1 MQHDNNVYDGLHCS
15 NDSRRVYEMRIS
27 EKGIQLIKRFEGCQL
42 TAYKAAPTEKM
53 YTIGYGH
60 YGVEAGM
67 VITQAQA
74 DAYLKDDLE
83 KYDNYIDKYVTADIT
98 QGMHD
103 ALVSFAYNCGAGNL
117 KSSTLLKKLNQRD
130 YIGAAE
136 EFCKWNKANSKVL
149 KGLTRRRQAEKERF
163 LEDMGVLTYS
173 KGKDGNLSLSAN
185 FKVKEFACKDGSD
198 TILIDVDFVR
208 NCLQKIR
215 EHFGAPVTINSAYR
229 TSAYNTKVGGAKSSY
244 HMKGQAFDIVVKGHT
259 PNEVAKH
266 AQALGIN
273 GIIQYNTFVHVDS
286 RATKYWA
293 RNNNGKITKLNT
305 F

>member
-1 MQHDNNVYDGLHCS
+1 MLCDNIVYTG
-15 NDSRRVYEMRIS
+15 VYRHYKSGGVYGMRIS
-27 EKGIQLIKRFEGCQL
+27 DKGIQLIKRFEGCRL
-42 TAYKAAPTEKM
+42 TAYKAVPTEKM

-60 YGVEAGM
+60 YGVDSGT

-74 DAYLKDDLE
+74 DMYLKIDLE
-83 KYDNYIDKYVTADIT
+83 KFDNYVNKYVTVPIT

-103 ALVSFAYNCGAGNL
+103 ALVSFAFNCGAGSL
-117 KSSTLLKKLNQRD
+117 KKSTLLKKLNQRD
-130 YIGAAE
+130 YIGAAD
-136 EFCKWNKANSKVL
+136 EFCKWNKCNGQIL
-149 KGLTRRRQAEKERF
+149 NGLVRRRRAEKERF
-163 LEDMGVLTYS
+163 LENMGVLTYS
-173 KGKDGNLSLSAN
+173 KQRDGNLSLSAN

-208 NCLQKIR
+208 NYLQNIR

-229 TSAYNTKVGGAKSSY
+229 TSAYNTKVGGAKNSY
-244 HMKGQAFDIVVKGHT
+244 HTKGQAFDIAVKGHS
-259 PNEVAKH
+259 PYEVAKY

-293 RNNNGKITKLNT
+293 RNDNGKITVKSS